1 MSKFTVIAGIL
12 GFLGVVLGAF
22 GAHGLEEQLGA
33 NDQLDNWRTATLYLF
48 VHTLAILALSGFG
61 ASSGLGG
68 LGRIAWFWVAGVVLF
83 SGSLYILAVTNIS
96 KLGMVTPFGGLCFIF
111 GWLLLAISAYKGGG
125 KSGQTTQSS

>member
-1 MSKFTVIAGIL
+1 MSKFIVIAGFL

-22 GAHGLEEQLGA
+22 GAHGLEVRLDA
-33 NDQLDNWRTATLYLF
+33 NGQLDNWRTATLYLF

-61 ASSGLGG
+61 ASSGLVG

-96 KLGMVTPFGGLCFIF
+96 KFGMVTPFGGLCFLI
-111 GWLLLAISAYKGGG
+111 GWFLLTISAYKGGE
-125 KSGQTTQSS
+125 KSGEITRSS

>member
-12 GFLGVVLGAF
+12 GFFGVVLGAF

-48 VHTLAILALSGFG
+48 VHTLAILNLSGFG
-61 ASSGLGG
+61 AAAGLRG

-96 KLGMVTPFGGLCFIF
+96 KLGMVTPFGGLCFII
-111 GWLLLAISAYKGGG
+111 GWLLLAISACKGGG
-125 KSGQTTQSS
+125 KSGETDQSS